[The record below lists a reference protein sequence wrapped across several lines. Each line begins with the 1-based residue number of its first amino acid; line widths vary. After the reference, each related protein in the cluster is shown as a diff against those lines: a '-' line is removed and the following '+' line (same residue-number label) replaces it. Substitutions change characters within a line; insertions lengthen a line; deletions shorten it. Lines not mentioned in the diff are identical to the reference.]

1 MTTVS
6 NPPEIKYF
14 NRMTGQNE
22 IEKVYGD
29 LNKAINPLTYL
40 NNDNNNL
47 YGFAHMFGIQFK
59 VFVVS

>member
-14 NRMTGQNE
+14 NRKTGSTE

-29 LNKAINPLTYL
+29 WFIKF
-40 NNDNNNL
+40 L
-47 YGFAHMFGIQFK
+47 YTSSAGQK
-59 VFVVS
+59 VGNIIRLSV